1 MWILKGILAG
11 TSLFI
16 VGSVFYLYITLFRPR
31 IGQNV
36 AIALSVIKVYTIW
49 NPIYW
54 VAFAAALV
62 LGCALTC
69 RFAR

>member
-1 MWILKGILAG
+1 VWILKGALAG

-16 VGSVFYLYITLFRPR
+16 VGSLFYVYFTLFRPR

-36 AIALSVIKVYTIW
+36 AIGLSVIKVYTIW

-54 VAFAAALV
+54 AVFVAVLAA
-62 LGCALTC
+62 GCAVAY
-69 RFAR
+69 RIAH